1 MKSEIKSGA
10 IIGYVNMFANIIITF
25 VYTPIMLKL
34 MGSEEYG
41 LYALVS
47 SVIAYLSVLDMG
59 FGNAMIRFV
68 SKAKAQKEEKE
79 EYKINGLFL
88 ILYSIIGIIT
98 CIIGGILLYNIRKMF
113 PALSDVEINKAKII
127 MGILVFTIAIS
138 FPLSIFDSYVL
149 ACEKFK
155 FLKLLNLIKTIS
167 IPVTMLPLLFL
178 GYKSIAMVIVTS
190 VYNIVYHICTLVY
203 CYKKLNIKINIST
216 KNIDKELFKN
226 IFNYSFFVFLS
237 LIVDT
242 VFNNTD
248 QVILGSV
255 CGTMAVSVY
264 AVGTKIIN
272 MNLTV
277 STTISGLF
285 LPKITKMLEEEN
297 SEDKISN
304 LFLKVSRIQIY
315 LMMLI
320 LSGFVVFGKQ
330 FLNLW
335 VGPNYKDTYFIILLI
350 IGPALIP
357 LTQNIGIS
365 VIQAR
370 NQHQFRSIV
379 YLIIAIINILI
390 SIPLAKRFEG
400 IGTAIGTLIAN
411 FLGQILTMNI
421 FYWKK
426 AKLDIP
432 KYWKFLISFT
442 SKITILVVVTMLII
456 RNIEF
461 NWMKFLFGVAIYVI
475 FYSAIVLLTMN
486 NEEKYYLKEISKK
499 IKNYRR
505 KSRC

>member
-1 MKSEIKSGA
+1 M
-10 IIGYVNMFANIIITF
+10 VANIIITF
-25 VYTPIMLKL
+25 VYTPIMLRL
-34 MGSEEYG
+34 MGNSEYG
-41 LYALVS
+41 LYSLVS

-68 SKAKAQKEEKE
+68 SKAKARKEKKE

-98 CIIGGILLYNIRKMF
+98 IIIGCILLSNIQKMF
-113 PALSDVEINKAKII
+113 PALTDIEIKKAKII
-127 MGILVFTIAIS
+127 MEILIFTIAIS

-155 FLKLLNLIKTIS
+155 FLKTLNLIKTIS
-167 IPVTMLPLLFL
+167 IPLTMLPLLFL

-190 VYNIVYHICTLVY
+190 AYNIIYHIATLI
-203 CYKKLNIKINIST
+203 CCFKKLNMKIKISV
-216 KNIDKELFKN
+216 KNIDKDLFKS

-255 CGTMAVSVY
+255 CGTMAVSIY
-264 AVGTKIIN
+264 AVGTKIVN
-272 MNLTV
+272 MNVTV

-285 LPKITKMLEEEN
+285 LPRITKMLEEKDSDE
-297 SEDKISN
+297 KISD
-304 LFLKVSRIQIY
+304 LFIKVSRIQIY

-320 LSGFVVFGKQ
+320 LSGFVIFGRQ

-335 VGPNYKDTYFIILLI
+335 VGPDYKDVYYIILLI
-350 IGPALIP
+350 IGPSLIP

-370 NQHQFRSIV
+370 NQHQFRAIV
-379 YLIIAIINILI
+379 YAFIAIINIVI
-390 SIPLAKRFEG
+390 SIPLARKFEG
-400 IGTAIGTLIAN
+400 IGAAIGTLIAN
-411 FLGQILTMNI
+411 VLGQIITMNI

-432 KYWKFLISFT
+432 KYWKFLTIFT
-442 SKITILVVVTMLII
+442 LKVSALGLLMMLVIK
-456 RNIEF
+456 NIEF
-461 NWMKFLFGVAIYVI
+461 NWMKLLFGIVLYVI
-475 FYSAIVLLTMN
+475 FYGIIVMLTMN
-486 NEEKYYLKEISKK
+486 KEEKNYLMEILNNIKK
-499 IKNYRR
+499 LMC
-505 KSRC
+505 SS

>member
-10 IIGYVNMFANIIITF
+10 IIGYVNMVANIIITF
-25 VYTPIMLKL
+25 VYTPIMLRL
-34 MGSEEYG
+34 MGNSEYG
-41 LYALVS
+41 LYSLVS

-68 SKAKAQKEEKE
+68 SKAKARKEKKE

-98 CIIGGILLYNIRKMF
+98 IIIGCILLSNIQKMF
-113 PALSDVEINKAKII
+113 PALTDIEIKKAKII
-127 MGILVFTIAIS
+127 MEILIFTIAIS

-155 FLKLLNLIKTIS
+155 FLKTLNLIKTIS
-167 IPVTMLPLLFL
+167 IPLTMLPLLFL

-190 VYNIVYHICTLVY
+190 AYNIIYHIATLI
-203 CYKKLNIKINIST
+203 CCFKKLNMKIKISV
-216 KNIDKELFKN
+216 KNIDKDLFKS

-255 CGTMAVSVY
+255 CGTMAVSIY
-264 AVGTKIIN
+264 AVGTKIVN
-272 MNLTV
+272 MNVTV

-285 LPKITKMLEEEN
+285 LPRITKMLEEKDSDE
-297 SEDKISN
+297 KISD
-304 LFLKVSRIQIY
+304 LFIKVSRIQIY

-320 LSGFVVFGKQ
+320 LSGFVIFGRQ

-335 VGPNYKDTYFIILLI
+335 VGPDYKDVYYIILLI
-350 IGPALIP
+350 IGPSLIP

-370 NQHQFRSIV
+370 NQHQFRAIV
-379 YLIIAIINILI
+379 YAFIAIINIVI
-390 SIPLAKRFEG
+390 SIPLARKFEG
-400 IGTAIGTLIAN
+400 IGAAIGTLIAN
-411 FLGQILTMNI
+411 VLGQIITMNI

-432 KYWKFLISFT
+432 KYWKFLTIFT
-442 SKITILVVVTMLII
+442 LKVSALGLLMMLVIK
-456 RNIEF
+456 NIEF
-461 NWMKFLFGVAIYVI
+461 NWMKLLFGIVLYVI
-475 FYSAIVLLTMN
+475 FYGIIVMLTMN
-486 NEEKYYLKEISKK
+486 KEEKNYLMEILNNIKK
-499 IKNYRR
+499 LMC
-505 KSRC
+505 SS

>member
-10 IIGYVNMFANIIITF
+10 IIGYVNMVANIIITF
-25 VYTPIMLKL
+25 VYTPIMLRL
-34 MGSEEYG
+34 MGNSEYG
-41 LYALVS
+41 LYSLVS

-68 SKAKAQKEEKE
+68 SKAKARKEKKE

-98 CIIGGILLYNIRKMF
+98 IIIGCILLSNIQKMF
-113 PALSDVEINKAKII
+113 PALTDIEIKKAKII
-127 MGILVFTIAIS
+127 MEILIFTIAIS
-138 FPLSIFDSYVL
+138 FPFSIFDSYVL

-155 FLKLLNLIKTIS
+155 FLKTLNLIKTIS
-167 IPVTMLPLLFL
+167 IPLTMLPLLFL

-190 VYNIVYHICTLVY
+190 AYNIIYHIATLI
-203 CYKKLNIKINIST
+203 CCFKKLNMKIKISV
-216 KNIDKELFKN
+216 KNIDKDLFKS

-255 CGTMAVSVY
+255 CGTMAVSIY
-264 AVGTKIIN
+264 AVGTKIVN
-272 MNLTV
+272 MNVTV

-285 LPKITKMLEEEN
+285 LPRITKMLEEKDSDE
-297 SEDKISN
+297 KISD
-304 LFLKVSRIQIY
+304 LFIKVSRIQIY

-320 LSGFVVFGKQ
+320 LSGFVIFGRQ

-335 VGPNYKDTYFIILLI
+335 VGPDYKDVYYIILLI
-350 IGPALIP
+350 IGPSLIP

-370 NQHQFRSIV
+370 NQHQFRAIV
-379 YLIIAIINILI
+379 YAFIAIINIVI
-390 SIPLAKRFEG
+390 SIPLARKFEG
-400 IGTAIGTLIAN
+400 IGAAIGTLIAN
-411 FLGQILTMNI
+411 VLGQIITMNI

-432 KYWKFLISFT
+432 KYWKFLTIFT
-442 SKITILVVVTMLII
+442 LKVSALGLLMMLVIK
-456 RNIEF
+456 NIEF
-461 NWMKFLFGVAIYVI
+461 NWMKLLFGIVLYVI
-475 FYSAIVLLTMN
+475 FYGIIVMLTMN
-486 NEEKYYLKEISKK
+486 KEEKNYLMEILNNIKK
-499 IKNYRR
+499 LMC
-505 KSRC
+505 SS

>member
-10 IIGYVNMFANIIITF
+10 IIGYVNMVANIIITF
-25 VYTPIMLKL
+25 VYTPIMLRL
-34 MGSEEYG
+34 MGNSEYG
-41 LYALVS
+41 LYSLVS

-59 FGNAMIRFV
+59 FGNAMVRFV
-68 SKAKAQKEEKE
+68 SKAKAKKEEKE

-98 CIIGGILLYNIRKMF
+98 IIIGCILLSNIPKMF
-113 PALSDVEINKAKII
+113 PALTDIEIKKAKII
-127 MGILVFTIAIS
+127 MEILIFTIAIS

-155 FLKLLNLIKTIS
+155 FLKTLNLIKTIS
-167 IPVTMLPLLFL
+167 IPLTILPLLFL

-190 VYNIVYHICTLVY
+190 AYNIIYHIATLI
-203 CYKKLNIKINIST
+203 CCFKKLNMKIKISI
-216 KNIDKELFKN
+216 KNIDKGLFKS
-226 IFNYSFFVFLS
+226 IFNYSFFVFLG

-255 CGTMAVSVY
+255 CGTMAVSIY
-264 AVGTKIIN
+264 AVGTKIVN
-272 MNLTV
+272 MNMTV

-285 LPKITKMLEEEN
+285 LPRITKMLEEKDSDE
-297 SEDKISN
+297 KISD
-304 LFLKVSRIQIY
+304 LFIKVSRIQIY

-320 LSGFVVFGKQ
+320 LSGFVIFGRQ

-335 VGPNYKDTYFIILLI
+335 VGPDYKDVYYIILLI

-370 NQHQFRSIV
+370 NQHQFRAIV
-379 YLIIAIINILI
+379 YAFIAIINIAI
-390 SIPLAKRFEG
+390 SIPLARKFEG
-400 IGTAIGTLIAN
+400 IGAALGTLIAN
-411 FLGQILTMNI
+411 LLGQIVTMNI

-432 KYWKFLISFT
+432 KYWKFLTKFT
-442 SKITILVVVTMLII
+442 LKVSILGLLMMLTI

-461 NWMKFLFGVAIYVI
+461 NWMKLLFGIVIYVI
-475 FYSAIVLLTMN
+475 FYAIIVMLTMN
-486 NEEKYYLKEISKK
+486 KEEKKYLIEVLNKK
-499 IKNYRR
+499 N
-505 KSRC
+505 